1 MRIAVN
7 ARFLLEGKLEGIG
20 LYTHEVVRRLVKR
33 YPDDTFILLFDRP
46 YSEVFLYGSNVVPV
60 VVRPPARHPLLW
72 WLWFEWMVPRY
83 LRRYEAD
90 VFFTPDGYLSLRAE
104 LPQLMVMHDLAYL
117 HYPDFIPRTTLWYYR
132 RYVPRYLRR
141 ADVVV
146 TVSRATAEDI
156 GRHFPGYVRQMAVAY
171 NGCREAFAPLTEEE
185 IARVRNAYSGGR
197 PYFLFVSAL
206 HPRKNAENLLLAYD
220 LYRQSGGNIDRLMI
234 VGRRAWHT
242 RRLEEIYRKMKYRRE
257 VLFTGYLAER
267 ELAAVTG
274 AAFASLYPSYFE
286 GFGVPI
292 LEALHCEVPVI
303 TSNVSSMPEV
313 AGNAALYVDPHAVD
327 EIARAMHEVED
338 PATRARLIEEGRKQ
352 RQKFSWDTTAT
363 KIGELLHRLGQS
375 TP

>member
-33 YPDDTFILLFDRP
+33 YPEDTFILFFDRP
-46 YSEVFLYGSNVVPV
+46 YSEVFLYGPNVVPV

-72 WLWFEWMVPRY
+72 WVWFEWMVPHY

-146 TVSRATAEDI
+146 AVSRTTAADI
-156 GRHFPGYVRQMAVAY
+156 ERHFPGYVRQLAVAY
-171 NGCREAFAPLTEEE
+171 NGCRESFVPLSEGE
-185 IARVRNAYSGGR
+185 IARVRNMYSSGR

-220 LYRQSGGNIDRLMI
+220 VYRQRGGMVDRLVI

-242 RRLEEIYRKMKYRRE
+242 RRLEEIYRNMQYREE
-257 VLFTGYLAER
+257 VIFTGYLAER

-292 LEALHCEVPVI
+292 LEAMHCEVPII
-303 TSNVSSMPEV
+303 TSDVSSMPEV
-313 AGNAALYVDPHAVD
+313 AGEAALYVDPHAVD

-352 RQKFSWDTTAT
+352 RRKFSWDTTAS